1 MTIGKEAVMADAS
14 EAIGQN
20 VQEKAANKLGGHQ
33 SHARDARFMP
43 IVLPGE
49 GDMIVRDVDKTMIG
63 DGDTMSIAAEVTQ
76 DLFRTGKGSLGVDD
90 PVETAEGS
98 KVGGECT
105 GVGEIHE
112 IGEKA

>member
-1 MTIGKEAVMADAS
+1 MCSIPTIADAS

-76 DLFRTGKGSLGVDD
+76 DLFRTRRLKQNLNRVPRRVITSRPQMQRYNLR
-90 PVETAEGS
+90 
-98 KVGGECT
+98 
-105 GVGEIHE
+105 I
-112 IGEKA
+112 

>member
-1 MTIGKEAVMADAS
+1 
-14 EAIGQN
+14 
-20 VQEKAANKLGGHQ
+20 
-33 SHARDARFMP
+33 
-43 IVLPGE
+43 
-49 GDMIVRDVDKTMIG
+49 
-63 DGDTMSIAAEVTQ
+63 MSIAAEVTQ